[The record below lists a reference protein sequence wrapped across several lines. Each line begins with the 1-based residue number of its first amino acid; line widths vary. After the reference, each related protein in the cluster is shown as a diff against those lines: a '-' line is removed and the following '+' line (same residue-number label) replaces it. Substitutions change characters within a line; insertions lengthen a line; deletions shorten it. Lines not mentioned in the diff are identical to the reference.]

1 VKIFFE
7 KELNAIST
15 VLNYQVT
22 GQIINVVA
30 RVEFMENKTSE
41 NTVNYYKVMANFNK
55 ELDKIV
61 AVTKL
66 DTSSLI
72 RTLQFELTGKIYLK
86 IF

>member
-1 VKIFFE
+1 MKIFFE
-7 KELNAIST
+7 KELNAISS
-15 VLNYQVT
+15 VLKYQVT

-61 AVTKL
+61 SVTKL

-72 RTLQFELTGKIYLK
+72 RTLQFEITGKIDLK
-86 IF
+86 IS

>member
-7 KELNAIST
+7 KELNAISS
-15 VLNYQVT
+15 VLKYQVT

-41 NTVNYYKVMANFNK
+41 NTVNYYKVLANFNK

-61 AVTKL
+61 SVTKL

-72 RTLQFELTGKIYLK
+72 RTLQFEITGKIDLK
-86 IF
+86 IS

>member
-1 VKIFFE
+1 MKIFFE
-7 KELNAIST
+7 KELNAISS
-15 VLNYQVT
+15 VLKYQVT

-41 NTVNYYKVMANFNK
+41 NTVNYYKVLANFNK

-61 AVTKL
+61 SVTKL

-72 RTLQFELTGKIYLK
+72 RTLQFEITGKIDLK
-86 IF
+86 IS